1 MSVTSQ
7 ISGGSAREVAA
18 SIESAVRSGALARGA
33 ALPSVRE
40 LSGALALSPVTI
52 VAALRELRQRG
63 IVLTRERRGTIVN
76 PRPPLPQALAPAP
89 LPRGTRDLANGLPD
103 PRLLPHGP
111 GVFPRV
117 ALPTESYPDEATLP
131 ELVVQGRRQ
140 FAEAG
145 VRADDLCVTSGALD
159 GVERALEAHLAPG
172 DGVLVEDPGYPATF
186 DLLRAMGL
194 VPIPVAIDDRGVQP
208 KALGRA
214 LGGGAREIILTPRGQ
229 NPTGA
234 AFDPDRA
241 KAIREILRRTPD
253 LLVVEDDHQG
263 PLSGVEGQTV
273 TVGRRTWAV
282 VRSVAK
288 SLGPDLRLAFV
299 AGDTETVSRVAGRFA
314 LGPGWVSY
322 IIERAVLELLKS
334 ATVRAQLARATRTY
348 AERREA
354 LLAALAE
361 QKIAASGRSGFNVWI
376 PVADEGVVTAALLQ
390 AGWAVSPGARFR
402 ITTPPAVRVTT
413 AALLPEESRRFARD
427 LARVLRASP
436 RPRRA

>member
-1 MSVTSQ
+1 MSVTAQ
-7 ISGGSAREVAA
+7 IAGGSAREVAA

-111 GVFPRV
+111 GVLPRV

-172 DGVLVEDPGYPATF
+172 DGVLVEDPGDPATF

-214 LGGGAREIILTPRGQ
+214 LGGGARAIILTPRGQ

-234 AFDPDRA
+234 AFDPDRV

-299 AGDTETVSRVAGRFA
+299 PGDTETGSRGAGRFA

-354 LLAALAE
+354 LLAGLAE

-376 PVADEGVVTAALLQ
+376 PVADDGVVTAALLQ
-390 AGWAVSPGARFR
+390 AGWAASPDARFR
-402 ITTPPAVRVTT
+402 ITTRPPVPVPT
-413 AALLPEESRRFARD
+413 AAWLQKQQL
-427 LARVLRASP
+427 
-436 RPRRA
+436 